1 MLESEVIDA
10 VTLGDGT
17 EFVLARR
24 GDDWVVRAGGM
35 LLMSS
40 RLHDS
45 EEELAALALARVAQ
59 PRSVLVGGLG
69 LGYTLRAVLDRTAP
83 QARVTVAELVPAVVE
98 WNRTHVRALAR
109 EPLADPRAE
118 VVVQDV
124 FDVIARAQR
133 AFDVILL
140 DVDNGPVGL
149 SQARN
154 QRLYGYR
161 GVRTCLAALRPGG
174 VLAVWSAGPNA
185 RFERRLADAGF
196 KVEVLRPLARKG
208 SRGRHVVFLAER
220 TSTGAT
226 GTGRDEERRGQAC
239 DR

>member
-1 MLESEVIDA
+1 MLENEVIDA

-24 GDDWVVRAGGM
+24 ADDWVVRAGGM

-40 RLHDS
+40 RMHDS
-45 EEELAALALARVAQ
+45 EEELAALALARVPQ

-69 LGYTLRAVLDRTAP
+69 LGYTLRAVLDRTGQ

-98 WNRTHVRALAR
+98 WNRTHVGALAGN
-109 EPLADPRAE
+109 PLSDPRAQ
-118 VVVQDV
+118 VVVEDV
-124 FDVIARAQR
+124 FDAIARAER

-161 GVRTCLAALRPGG
+161 GVRSCLAALRPGG
-174 VLAVWSAGPNA
+174 VLAVWSAGPNN
-185 RFERRLADAGF
+185 RFERRLAEAGF

-208 SRGRHVVFLAER
+208 SRARHVVFLAER
-220 TSTGAT
+220 RAAEADRAS
-226 GTGRDEERRGQAC
+226 RDG
-239 DR
+239 

>member
-1 MLESEVIDA
+1 MLESELIDS
-10 VTLGDGT
+10 VTLADGT

-24 GDDWVVRAGGM
+24 DDEWVVRAGGM

-40 RLHDS
+40 RMHDS
-45 EEELAALALARVAQ
+45 EEELAALALARVAE

-69 LGYTLRAVLDRTAP
+69 LGYTLRAVLDRTPP
-83 QARVTVAELVPAVVE
+83 QAHVTVAELVPAVVE
-98 WNRTHVRALAR
+98 WNRTHVRALAGS
-109 EPLADPRAE
+109 PLADPRAQ
-118 VVVQDV
+118 VFVGDV
-124 FDVIARAQR
+124 FDAIARAQR

-161 GVRTCLAALRPGG
+161 GVRSCLAALRPGG
-174 VLAVWSAGPNA
+174 VLAVWSAGANA

-196 KVEVLRPLARKG
+196 DVEVVRPLARKG
-208 SRGRHVVFLAER
+208 SRMRHVVFLAER
-220 TSTGAT
+220 RSTGA
-226 GTGRDEERRGQAC
+226 AKL
-239 DR
+239 

>member
-1 MLESEVIDA
+1 MIESGVIDA

-24 GDDWVVRAGGM
+24 DDEWVVRAGGM

-40 RLHDS
+40 RMHDS

-69 LGYTLRAVLDRTAP
+69 LGYTLRAVLDRAAQQT
-83 QARVTVAELVPAVVE
+83 RVTVAELVPAVVE

-109 EPLADPRAE
+109 DPLGDPRAE
-118 VVVQDV
+118 VVVEDV

-133 AFDVILL
+133 AYDVILL

-154 QRLYGYR
+154 QRLYSYR
-161 GVRTCLAALRPGG
+161 GVRRCLVALRPGG

-185 RFERRLADAGF
+185 RFERRLAEAGF
-196 KVEVLRPLARKG
+196 KVEVLQPLARKG
-208 SRGRHVVFLAER
+208 SRGRHVVFLASAPLR
-220 TSTGAT
+220 A
-226 GTGRDEERRGQAC
+226 
-239 DR
+239 